1 MSSGVPSP
9 TDTKSLRDLEVMKA
23 CHDVASIVTEGS
35 LGLIRERYSIP
46 KEYVM
51 HDGPLY
57 TARNAQGVGQQN
69 YCSSP
74 GPALVAGSRGSMC
87 RGSTRVMRILC
98 WLVTFMGN
106 RASLMEAE
114 IEKLKS
120 EGNLEQLVAAEQQA
134 ADLRADN
141 DRVVTELGEATRR

>member
-9 TDTKSLRDLEVMKA
+9 TDTKSLRDLKVMKA

-69 YCSSP
+69 YCSSL
-74 GPALVAGSRGSMC
+74 GPALAAGSRGS
-87 RGSTRVMRILC
+87 